1 MPSHTRAD
9 IRVAGVGSLGDVPCP
24 GVDNARVGAA
34 GACDYHRGMIGRLH
48 GRVVSEAPDGLVV
61 VDVGGVGYEVL
72 VPLGTL
78 GRCPHDDDGRV
89 TLAVVTHVRED
100 AITLFGFAGEADRA
114 AFRLLNNVAGVGP
127 RIAVSILGALPPS
140 ELVGTVL
147 RGDVKKLQ
155 SVPGVGKRIAER
167 LALELKDKI
176 TALPMGGPSLP
187 GAVAVVLPA
196 VSAPAAPLGP
206 LAALVSTLVNMGFK
220 PVDAER
226 VAADLAPRAAE
237 PLADLVRDALK
248 RLVK

>member
-1 MPSHTRAD
+1 
-9 IRVAGVGSLGDVPCP
+9 
-24 GVDNARVGAA
+24 
-34 GACDYHRGMIGRLH
+34 MIGRLH
-48 GRVVSEAPDGLVV
+48 GRVVSESPDGTVV
-61 VDVGGVGYEVL
+61 VDVAGVGYEVL

-78 GRCPHDDDGRV
+78 GRCPRDDDGRV
-89 TLAVVTHVRED
+89 TLTVVTHVRED

-127 RIAVSILGALPPS
+127 RIAVSILAALPPA

-167 LALELKDKI
+167 LALELKDKV
-176 TALPMGGPSLP
+176 GSLP
-187 GAVAVVLPA
+187 APSPGGTAGVAVAPVVFT
-196 VSAPAAPLGP
+196 APPSPPLGP
-206 LAALVSTLVNMGFK
+206 MAALVSTLVNMGFR
-220 PVDAER
+220 PADAER
-226 VAADLAPRAAE
+226 AAAELSPRAHE

>member
-1 MPSHTRAD
+1 M
-9 IRVAGVGSLGDVPCP
+9 
-24 GVDNARVGAA
+24 GAA

-78 GRCPHDDDGRV
+78 GRCPRDDDGRV

-176 TALPMGGPSLP
+176 TALPMGGPSSP
-187 GAVAVVLPA
+187 GAVAVVLPTP
-196 VSAPAAPLGP
+196 VSAPAAAPSGP
-206 LAALVSTLVNMGFK
+206 SRRLVSTLVNMGFK

-226 VAADLAPRAAE
+226 VAADLAPRAGE